1 MFITCFFNS
10 ETGPPVDNA
19 VTNVDIALIFLIF
32 HAFALN
38 KRKVFLVKPNKFS
51 NLVNS
56 KITRIILQT
65 YTNQLFKEIVHYE
78 IQSHPS

>member
-1 MFITCFFNS
+1 M
-10 ETGPPVDNA
+10 E
-19 VTNVDIALIFLIF
+19 
-32 HAFALN
+32 N
-38 KRKVFLVKPNKFS
+38 KREVFLVKPNKFS

-65 YTNQLFKEIVHYE
+65 YTNQLFKEIIHYE